1 MEAVAFILLAILIE
15 AIVEILKSLIVEG
28 KLNKSVAL
36 SLLVAIPVTVLTGL
50 DLFVL
55 VGLPIALPYVGAAL
69 SGIIISRGSNYVS
82 DLVNKFN
89 Q

>member
-15 AIVEILKSLIVEG
+15 AIVEILKSLISEG

-50 DLFVL
+50 DLFEL
-55 VGLPIALPYVGAAL
+55 AGLPIAVPYVGAAL

-82 DLVNKFN
+82 DLVSKFN